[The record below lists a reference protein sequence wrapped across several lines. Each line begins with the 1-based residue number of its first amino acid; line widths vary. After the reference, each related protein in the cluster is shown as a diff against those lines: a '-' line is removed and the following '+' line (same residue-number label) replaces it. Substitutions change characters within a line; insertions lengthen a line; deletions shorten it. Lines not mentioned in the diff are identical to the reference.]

1 MKRRYVIIYIVFF
14 SLMSAIMCMAVKR
27 DDSAA
32 MPQYTT
38 EINRLLISIGEDWE
52 DISSREGVYGSSGE
66 KFDYAVTDNDG
77 RLLFCTKKGMSE
89 SVSAATG
96 SYDIIRDIE
105 SGGQVVGKLIVHND
119 YPELRRRSARRNA
132 VMTGGMAAAM
142 LAVSV
147 GYFIFLRRRV
157 IVPFAKL
164 KGFAARMAA
173 GDLETPLEMDRGN
186 IFGAFTESFDIMRE
200 ELKASRK
207 REEAAVN
214 SRKELIAELSHDIR
228 TPVSSIKAMTDY
240 LELVSEDSEQKETL
254 SAING
259 KADQIDR
266 LVSNL
271 FHAALEELEQLE
283 VSPEELASTRLE
295 RIIADSDPLRK
306 VKSSDIK
313 ECVIYADRLRLEQ
326 VVGNIIS
333 NSYKYADTDITVTS
347 FIEDGFFVAE
357 ISDRGGGVPDDEL
370 ELITEKFR
378 RGSNAAGKDG
388 SGIGLYISG
397 YLMDKMGGE
406 LLCRNNGEGFTVSLR
421 LRLV

>member
-14 SLMSAIMCMAVKR
+14 SLMSAIMCMAVMR

-283 VSPEELASTRLE
+283 VSPEELASTGLE